1 MKIKTNGIELNYTV
15 EGNGPWMVMSHSLA
29 CDLSMWDE
37 QAAVFRRN
45 FKVLRFDTRGHGKSD
60 APSGEYT
67 LDMLAYDVHGLLQGL
82 GVDRCHW
89 VGLSMGGMIGQTFAL
104 KFPKMFSSLVLADT
118 TSRYA
123 PEALPLWQGRIKT
136 AQEKGMEALVESTL
150 GRWFTEPFRKTH
162 PEVTARVSAMI
173 RATPV
178 PGYVGCCQALPQ
190 INVTE
195 RLKEIKCPSLVIVG
209 EQDAGTPV
217 AMAREIHAA
226 LPGSELAIIPSASH
240 LSNLEQPAAFT
251 RALTTFLNKHR

>member
-15 EGNGPWMVMSHSLA
+15 EGNGPWLVMSHSLA
-29 CDLSMWDE
+29 CDLTMWDE
-37 QAAVFRRN
+37 QAAVLRRN
-45 FKVLRFDTRGHGKSD
+45 FKVLRFDTRGHGNSD
-60 APSGEYT
+60 APEGGYT

-104 KFPKMFSSLVLADT
+104 KFPKMFATLVLADT

-136 AQEKGMEALVESTL
+136 AQAQGMEALVETTL
-150 GRWFTEPFRKTH
+150 QRWFTEPFRKSH

-178 PGYVGCCQALPQ
+178 PGYVGCCTAIPQ

-195 RLKEIKCPSLVIVG
+195 RLKEIKCPALVVVG

-217 AMAREIHAA
+217 ALSREIQAA
-226 LPGSELAIIPSASH
+226 LPGSELVIIPSASH
-240 LSNLEQPAAFT
+240 LSNLEQPTAFL